1 MVYHK
6 DREHEMTDQDYL
18 KLAVEESKKAWPPHQ
33 YGAVV
38 VAGGKVIS
46 VDHNHVWERKDP
58 SAHAEVSA
66 IVGACQK
73 IGNYNLKNTTL
84 YASHEPCVMCFS
96 CAGWA
101 DIERIVYAT
110 KASELAGVDDS
121 YEFKGVNLQ
130 DLATKLVR
138 PMSVEYVPIIEAN
151 LLM

>member
-1 MVYHK
+1 
-6 DREHEMTDQDYL
+6 MTDKDYL
-18 KLAVEESKKAWPPHQ
+18 KIAIEESKKAQPPHQ

-38 VAGGKVIS
+38 VVGDEIVAL
-46 VDHNHVWERKDP
+46 DHNHVWERKDP

-73 IGNYNLKNTTL
+73 IGNHNLKGATL

-96 CAGWA
+96 CAAWA

-110 KASELAGVDDS
+110 KASELAGIDDS
-121 YEFKGVNLQ
+121 YEFKGVSLQ

-138 PMSVEYVPIIEAN
+138 PMSVEYIPIN
-151 LLM
+151 NG

>member
-1 MVYHK
+1 
-6 DREHEMTDQDYL
+6 MTDKDYL
-18 KLAVEESKKAWPPHQ
+18 IIAIKESKKAQPPHQ

-38 VAGGKVIS
+38 VVGDEIVGL
-46 VDHNHVWERKDP
+46 DHNHVWERKDP

-73 IGNYNLKNTTL
+73 VGNHNLKNATL

-96 CAGWA
+96 CAAWA

-110 KASELAGVDDS
+110 KASELADVDDS
-121 YEFKGVNLQ
+121 YEFRGVSLQ

-138 PMSVEYVPIIEAN
+138 PMSVEHLPVEHD
-151 LLM
+151 